1 MCIYMYVIICIC
13 IYIYTHTL
21 QPTPSRPQ
29 GHWCQGY
36 FDICNNNPHR
46 LDHKGTGVKV
56 TSIYVTI
63 THTVSTTRALVSR
76 LLRYI
81 RYM

>member
-1 MCIYMYVIICIC
+1 MLLYVYVY

-36 FDICNNNPHR
+36 FDIFDICNNNPHR
-46 LDHKGTGVKV
+46 LDHKGTGVKANA
-56 TSIYVTI
+56 T
-63 THTVSTTRALVSR
+63 
-76 LLRYI
+76 
-81 RYM
+81 

>member
-1 MCIYMYVIICIC
+1 MYLIKCIC
-13 IYIYTHTL
+13 KYMHT
-21 QPTPSRPQ
+21 P
-29 GHWCQGY
+29 C
-36 FDICNNNPHR
+36 NPHR